1 MIHPCSHNLIVQVGA
16 TFPVVNSLLNSIRR
30 KKSKETLV
38 LGAVIAA
45 CTLFTLLYI
54 LFK

>member
-1 MIHPCSHNLIVQVGA
+1 MQVGA
-16 TFPVVNSLLNSIRR
+16 SFPVVNSLLNSIRR
-30 KKSKETLV
+30 KKSKDTLV